1 MKNTSDQ
8 AITIGDLRIEAG
20 AEIPAEFASR
30 RSLIKMFGADPVKP
44 TEPDPVKPAGGP
56 PVGGPPPAPK
66 K

>member
-44 TEPDPVKPAGGP
+44 TEP